1 MTGLLVV
8 LALSAMV
15 SACGRS
21 EANRDSRALSMQSDT
36 VPVLV
41 GAGDV
46 ADCRSD
52 GAARTSLLLD
62 SIRGTVFIA
71 GDVAYQTKRNPS
83 PFLTCFDPAWGRHR
97 ARIRPALGNHD
108 YGDDSARAY
117 FSYFG
122 DRAGP
127 RPGGYYSYELGRWHV
142 IALNTNIAIDDS
154 SAQAKWLRADLA
166 ASTGRCAIAYMHH
179 PRFSSGPHTE
189 REVLIPLWRIF
200 ARWGVNVVVA
210 GHDHIYERFVPLD
223 ADGVPDAA
231 NGVRQFVVG
240 TGGAHSYEID
250 TLLPGSEA
258 HSSKTYGLLKLTL
271 LPDRYRWAFI
281 PVDATATHDEGESP
295 CHPTHAE
302 R

>member
-1 MTGLLVV
+1 
-8 LALSAMV
+8 
-15 SACGRS
+15 
-21 EANRDSRALSMQSDT
+21 
-36 VPVLV
+36 
-41 GAGDV
+41 
-46 ADCRSD
+46 
-52 GAARTSLLLD
+52 
-62 SIRGTVFIA
+62 
-71 GDVAYQTKRNPS
+71 
-83 PFLTCFDPAWGRHR
+83 
-97 ARIRPALGNHD
+97 
-108 YGDDSARAY
+108 
-117 FSYFG
+117 
-122 DRAGP
+122 
-127 RPGGYYSYELGRWHV
+127 
-142 IALNTNIAIDDS
+142 
-154 SAQAKWLRADLA
+154 
-166 ASTGRCAIAYMHH
+166 MHH

-258 HSSKTYGLLKLTL
+258 HSSETYGLLKLTL